1 MATTLYNVVVPQGA
15 RFAFS
20 IQALNDDG
28 TVKDLTGYSGRMQIR
43 PTVESST
50 ILLEA
55 TTANG
60 RITIDEDDGI
70 VSVNVGADITG
81 PMTWAAGVYDLEI
94 FTASPAEVI
103 RLVEGYAYLSKEVT
117 R

>member
-1 MATTLYNVVVPQGA
+1 MATTTFNIVVPQGA

-20 IQALNDDG
+20 IQALNEDK
-28 TVKDLTGYSGRMQIR
+28 TVKDLSGYSGRMQVR
-43 PTVESST
+43 ASVDSVD

-60 RITIDEDDGI
+60 RISIDGPAGV
-70 VSVNVGADITG
+70 VSVNVGADITA
-81 PMTWAAGVYDLEI
+81 PMTWTSGVYDLEV